1 MKNIF
6 ILPTESSSIIQIDQD
21 NNLRFDDTRYLKSN
35 IFIYIT
41 NEEDIKANNWCYDDK
56 FKNVFKYLG
65 EGALLKITEK
75 VVLTNDPKLITDGVQ
90 ELTEEQLK
98 EIVSKYPL
106 DYVEVSR
113 IKDVRD
119 DAWYNTALC
128 KTIYS
133 LSFSAENKHKGK
145 ELTTEEVM
153 EGRISAYNFLDFN
166 DSPEKETLE
175 KIKFV
180 LSANNESQA
189 IRFIEQYGEWVKEN
203 YLKEFKTE
211 IDKIRI
217 NNEDTNSWGDGF
229 EYAIQEVNK
238 YLKNK

>member
-1 MKNIF
+1 MHNVKTTRW
-6 ILPTESSSIIQIDQD
+6 LP
-21 NNLRFDDTRYLKSN
+21 
-35 IFIYIT
+35 IY
-41 NEEDIKANNWCYDDK
+41 AN
-56 FKNVFKYLG
+56 
-65 EGALLKITEK
+65 
-75 VVLTNDPKLITDGVQ
+75 
-90 ELTEEQLK
+90 
-98 EIVSKYPL
+98 
-106 DYVEVSR
+106 
-113 IKDVRD
+113 
-119 DAWYNTALC
+119 AWYNTALC

-153 EGRISAYNFLDFN
+153 EGRSSAYNFLDFN

-203 YLKEFKTE
+203 CRKEFKTE
-211 IDKIRI
+211 INKIRI
-217 NNEDTNSWGDGF
+217 NNEGTNSWGDGF
-229 EYAIQEVNK
+229 EYVIQQVNK

>member
-6 ILPTESSSIIQIDQD
+6 ILPTENSSIIQIDQD

-133 LSFSAENKHKGK
+133 LSFSAEKEVTLDDIIGKEMLSKADVILTIHKGK
-145 ELTTEEVM
+145 ELKTEEVM

-180 LSANNESQA
+180 LLANNESQA
-189 IRFIEQYGEWVKEN
+189 IRFIEQYGEWIKEN
-203 YLKEFKTE
+203 CRKK
-211 IDKIRI
+211 
-217 NNEDTNSWGDGF
+217 F
-229 EYAIQEVNK
+229 ENK
-238 YLKNK
+238 

>member
-6 ILPTESSSIIQIDQD
+6 ILPTDEASRLYEIGGELTLSVANTKHKYNTGRNVYITIEEKLENKNYVLSSSSI
-21 NNLRFDDTRYLKSN
+21 
-35 IFIYIT
+35 
-41 NEEDIKANNWCYDDK
+41 
-56 FKNVFKYLG
+56 
-65 EGALLKITEK
+65 GALYLDGIINTVEMLDEEQWKK
-75 VVLTNDPKLITDGVQ
+75 VILTNDPKLIADGVQ

-113 IKDVRD
+113 IKDIRD

-128 KTIYS
+128 KTVYS
-133 LSFSAENKHKGK
+133 LSFSAEKEVTLDDIIGKEMLSKADVILTIHKGK
-145 ELTTEEVM
+145 ELKTEEVM

-189 IRFIEQYGEWVKEN
+189 IRFIEQ
-203 YLKEFKTE
+203 
-211 IDKIRI
+211 
-217 NNEDTNSWGDGF
+217 
-229 EYAIQEVNK
+229 
-238 YLKNK
+238 

>member
-6 ILPTESSSIIQIDQD
+6 ILPTDEASRLYEIGGELTLSVANTKHKYNTGRNVYITIEEKLENKNYVLSSSSI
-21 NNLRFDDTRYLKSN
+21 
-35 IFIYIT
+35 
-41 NEEDIKANNWCYDDK
+41 
-56 FKNVFKYLG
+56 
-65 EGALLKITEK
+65 GALYLDGIINTVEMLDEEQWKK
-75 VVLTNDPKLITDGVQ
+75 VILTNDPKLITDGVQ

-153 EGRISAYNFLDFN
+153 EGRSSAYNFLDFN

-189 IRFIEQYGEWVKEN
+189 IRFIEQYGEWIKEN
-203 YLKEFKTE
+203 CRKK
-211 IDKIRI
+211 
-217 NNEDTNSWGDGF
+217 F
-229 EYAIQEVNK
+229 ENK
-238 YLKNK
+238 

>member
-1 MKNIF
+1 MITTIEFKYGFIKKSVLNSFSREIKTKNNNFMKNIF
-6 ILPTESSSIIQIDQD
+6 ILPTENSSIIQIDQD

-119 DAWYNTALC
+119 DAWYNSFPLC
-128 KTIYS
+128 
-133 LSFSAENKHKGK
+133 LFSAEKDK
-145 ELTTEEVM
+145 E
-153 EGRISAYNFLDFN
+153 
-166 DSPEKETLE
+166 
-175 KIKFV
+175 
-180 LSANNESQA
+180 
-189 IRFIEQYGEWVKEN
+189 
-203 YLKEFKTE
+203 
-211 IDKIRI
+211 
-217 NNEDTNSWGDGF
+217 
-229 EYAIQEVNK
+229 
-238 YLKNK
+238 

>member
-6 ILPTESSSIIQIDQD
+6 ISPTDEASRLYEIGGELTLSVANTKHKYNTGRNVYITIEEKLENKNYVLSSSSI
-21 NNLRFDDTRYLKSN
+21 
-35 IFIYIT
+35 
-41 NEEDIKANNWCYDDK
+41 
-56 FKNVFKYLG
+56 
-65 EGALLKITEK
+65 GALYLDGIINTVEMLDEEQWKK
-75 VVLTNDPKLITDGVQ
+75 VILTNDPKLIADGVQ

-106 DYVEVSR
+106 AYIEVSR
-113 IKDVRD
+113 IKDIRE

-128 KTIYS
+128 KTVYS
-133 LSFSAENKHKGK
+133 LSFSAEKEVTLDDIIGKEMLSKADVILTIHKGK
-145 ELTTEEVM
+145 ELKTEEVM

-203 YLKEFKTE
+203 CRKEFKT
-211 IDKIRI
+211 
-217 NNEDTNSWGDGF
+217 
-229 EYAIQEVNK
+229 
-238 YLKNK
+238 